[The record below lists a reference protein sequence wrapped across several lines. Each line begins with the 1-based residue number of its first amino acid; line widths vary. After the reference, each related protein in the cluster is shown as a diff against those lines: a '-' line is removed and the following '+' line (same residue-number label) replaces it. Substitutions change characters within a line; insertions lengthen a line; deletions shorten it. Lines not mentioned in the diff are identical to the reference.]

1 MRTRITA
8 TLITLVGGSAAFL
21 LGPVIFPPAPGL
33 PTPTPV
39 QVPFF
44 LALGIVEALFF
55 GLGLAFIAL
64 GYRPVRRAAQVAGM
78 NPWPVYVSIA
88 WMLASWW
95 PHISLHGMVGIDLTG
110 LLFVDY
116 SFHLTLI
123 IAAAIVAR
131 FFLATV
137 RHASETAD
145 SSRHRPIRVVRAA

>member
-8 TLITLVGGSAAFL
+8 TLITLAGGITAFL
-21 LGPVIFPPAPGL
+21 LGPVIFPPAAGL
-33 PTPTPV
+33 PAPTPT
-39 QVPFF
+39 QTPFF

-64 GYRPVRRAAQVAGM
+64 GYPRVRRAARVAGM
-78 NPWPVYVSIA
+78 NPWPVYASIA

-95 PHISLHGMVGIDLTG
+95 PHISLHGTVGMDLTG

-116 SFHLTLI
+116 TFHLTLI
-123 IAAAIVAR
+123 VAAAIVAR

-137 RHASETAD
+137 RRASETAD
-145 SSRHRPIRVVRAA
+145 GARHRPVRVVRAA